1 MAAVGNMHP
10 SLHFNNRYQSRG
22 FCDGRIVGELLVML
36 YQFKMSHDGST
47 NVVEHSAGLAGGRV
61 LMRGPG
67 HLAREGLRFTSMA
80 ASPNQNFQLLGPD
93 QSLAHF
99 LSQPWLRLAAVGSH
113 WLLLAAGGS
122 Y

>member
-10 SLHFNNRYQSRG
+10 SLHFNNRSQSRG
-22 FCDGRIVGELLVML
+22 FCDGRIVGELLVMM

-47 NVVEHSAGLAGGRV
+47 DVVEHSAGLAGGRV

-67 HLAREGLRFTSMA
+67 HPAREGLD
-80 ASPNQNFQLLGPD
+80 SPVWRPHQTRISSYWALPN
-93 QSLAHF
+93 
-99 LSQPWLRLAAVGSH
+99 H
-113 WLLLAAGGS
+113 WPIFYPKPETHLVVWPIELPIA